1 MKEGIIFLEKAFWK
15 RINSLRERYVLLYKL
30 IRSQSAIYT
39 NFQKDEIACDTTL
52 GVIYEETGG
61 RLYWNKDIQEYINS
75 DDIVSLASI
84 YLTEADS
91 SFCDN
96 KSDKHG
102 IVIMNTSLYSGDKK
116 VFNTP
121 EPIDIDEDKRFPEG
135 WKNSLFKPILA
146 DNKCNSIII
155 NDKYLCN
162 KGFVSPDLKV
172 LLDLVLPYKTD
183 IPFHLSI
190 FSEVNSNGDAIFED
204 IKKTILDIR
213 EPEFCNNIQLTL
225 CYSTL
230 HDRFIISNTYYIT
243 VGAGLALFNG
253 GKKPQNSTSIEM
265 YYPTAVGRKQKY
277 NLWIKKAREINA
289 NTLNYWGSRINRL
302 FDLVE

>member
-1 MKEGIIFLEKAFWK
+1 MKEGIIFLEKTFWK
-15 RINSLRERYVLLYKL
+15 RINSIRERYALLDKL

-39 NFQKDEIACDTTL
+39 NFQKNEVACDTTL

-61 RLYWNKDIQEYINS
+61 RLYWNKNIKEHINS

-91 SFCDN
+91 SFCDD
-96 KSDKHG
+96 KSEKHG
-102 IVIMNTSLYSGDKK
+102 IVILNHVQYSGDKK

-135 WKNSLFKPILA
+135 WKNNLFKPILA

-172 LLDLVLPYKTD
+172 LLDLVLPYKID

-190 FSEVNSNGDAIFED
+190 FSEVNSNGDGVFED
-204 IKKTILDIR
+204 IKKIISDIR
-213 EPEFCNNIQLTL
+213 KPEFSDNIQLTL

-253 GKKPQNSTSIEM
+253 GKKAKNSTSIEM

-277 NLWIKKAREINA
+277 NLWVKKTHEINA
-289 NTLNYWGSRINRL
+289 NTLNYWGSRVNRL
-302 FDLVE
+302 FDLVD